1 MTTAA
6 PWGQSPSSL
15 FASALQF
22 ALRNHIMP
30 GKLKRPARR
39 ALERLGARDVRDVQ
53 RNGIKMRC
61 HVADNA
67 TERTFALR
75 PERPKPELT
84 TIIDSLRPGDV
95 FVDVGANAGLFTLHA
110 ARKVG
115 PTGRVVA
122 IEPLPIMLDRLR
134 FNIRAN
140 RFENVSVVPS
150 AVGDEPGSLLIHIC
164 ERQHGQSSAI
174 APIENGVPITVGVD
188 TLAAVITAQGL
199 EKVDALKIDIE
210 GYEDRA
216 LLPMVRTL
224 PRALWPRRIMIEHRH
239 AHLWREDCIASLCA
253 VGYVKAWAGEYD
265 VMLALDAVN
274 LPQGG

>member
-1 MTTAA
+1 MTAA
-6 PWGQSPSSL
+6 PWGQSPSAL

-22 ALRNHIMP
+22 ALQRHIMP
-30 GKLKRPARR
+30 GKLKRPAKR
-39 ALERLGARDVRDVQ
+39 ALARIGVCDVE
-53 RNGIKMRC
+53 RNGVKMRC
-61 HVADNA
+61 HIKDNA
-67 TERTFALR
+67 TERDFALK

-95 FVDVGANAGLFTLHA
+95 FVDVGANAGLFSLHA
-110 ARKVG
+110 ARKDG
-115 PTGRVVA
+115 NTGRVVA

-140 RFENVSVVPS
+140 RFGNVSVVPS

-188 TLAAVITAQGL
+188 TLAAVITAQRL
-199 EKVDALKIDIE
+199 EKVDALKADIE

-224 PRALWPRRIMIEHRH
+224 PRALWPKRIMIEHRH
-239 AHLWREDCIASLCA
+239 AHLWREDCIGALCA
-253 VGYVKAWAGEYD
+253 LGYGKAWSGEHD

>member
-6 PWGQSPSSL
+6 PWGQSPSAL

-39 ALERLGARDVRDVQ
+39 ALERLGARDVCDVE
-53 RNGIKMRC
+53 RNGVKMRC
-61 HVADNA
+61 RIDDNA
-67 TERTFALR
+67 TERDFALK
-75 PERPKPELT
+75 PEKPKPELT
-84 TIIDSLRPGDV
+84 TLIDSLRPGDV
-95 FVDVGANAGLFTLHA
+95 FVDVGANCGLFTVHA
-110 ARKVG
+110 AHKVG

-134 FNIRAN
+134 FNIAAN
-140 RFENVSVVPS
+140 GYRNVSVVPS
-150 AVGDEPGSLLIHIC
+150 AVGDEPGSLTIHIC

-188 TLAAVITAQGL
+188 TLAAVITAQRL

-210 GYEDRA
+210 GFEDRA

-224 PRALWPRRIMIEHRH
+224 PRALWPKLIMIEHRH
-239 AHLWREDCIASLCA
+239 AHLWREDCIGALCA
-253 VGYVKAWAGEYD
+253 IGYVKAWAGEHD
-265 VMLALDAVN
+265 VMLALDVVD
-274 LPQGG
+274 LSQGG